1 MTDRVFQ
8 KPKPTVWCFEGI
20 TNACWGQII
29 CSIFYIAHLPM
40 ILTVPKY
47 WEYDGT
53 YVLGKYLDMQLVMVL
68 CCCGYNISEVTNT
81 LTITVLF
88 KYFCVSSFFL
98 VSPTLFQKL

>member
-1 MTDRVFQ
+1 
-8 KPKPTVWCFEGI
+8 
-20 TNACWGQII
+20 
-29 CSIFYIAHLPM
+29 M

-47 WEYDGT
+47 WEYDGM

-88 KYFCVSSFFL
+88 KYFCVSVFFYFL
-98 VSPTLFQKL
+98 VSPTAFQKL